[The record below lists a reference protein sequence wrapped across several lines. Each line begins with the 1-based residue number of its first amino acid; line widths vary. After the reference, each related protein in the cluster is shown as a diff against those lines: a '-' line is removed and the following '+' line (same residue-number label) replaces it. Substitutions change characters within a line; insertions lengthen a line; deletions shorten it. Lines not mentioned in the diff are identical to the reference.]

1 MADSAI
7 ASRGLLGMEAPAVTV
22 ETHLPGGLPGF
33 TLVGLPETSVREA
46 RDRVKSALQNCGFNF
61 PSGRVVVNLAPAD
74 LVKEGAR
81 YDLAIAVSIL
91 CATKQ
96 VPYAAASLYEYI
108 GELSLY
114 GDIRGVRGVLGALQG
129 LQQAQSKRR
138 LVAPSDNAAEAS
150 LQNSQALLTIN
161 HLAKLQDL
169 YREPEPFVV
178 NSTTAPDLVQPKQ
191 AAQNKPQINL
201 DQVVGQEAAKRALL
215 VAAAGGHHL
224 LMVGPPGSGKT
235 MLARCL
241 QSLLPPLSDNRALE
255 VGAIYSAAG
264 LTANHACA
272 PFREPHHSASAV
284 AMAGGGSKGHAQPG
298 EISLAHNGVL
308 FLDEMPHFKPSVLDL
323 LREPMSNGY
332 ISIARARNQTQF
344 PARFQLLAAMN
355 PCPAGLTCDQQSCRC
370 TLTKVRHYQ
379 NRISGPLLDR
389 IDLQVNVPAVPA
401 AALLEALANPSGLS
415 RLDSDPNVLTAAAA
429 RLLVQEAQQRQLQR
443 QGCLNAEL
451 GPTLGPTLSPSAVKA
466 GPATETTQAAGLP
479 LATNAM
485 PLMQQAIE
493 RLQLSARGYQ
503 RMLRVAQTIADLD
516 RAETISEAALGE
528 ALAYRGLDW
537 GNQLGM
543 LGA

>member
-1 MADSAI
+1 
-7 ASRGLLGMEAPAVTV
+7 MEAPAVTV

-33 TLVGLPETSVREA
+33 TLVGLPETTVREA
-46 RDRVKSALQNCGFNF
+46 RDRVKSALQNCGFDF

-96 VPYAAASLYEYI
+96 VPYAKASRYEYV

-114 GDIRGVRGVLGALQG
+114 GDIRSVRGVLGALQG
-129 LQQAQSKRR
+129 LQQANSPRR
-138 LVAPSDNAAEAS
+138 LVAPTDNAAEAA
-150 LQNSQALLTIN
+150 LQSSETLLVIN
-161 HLAKLQDL
+161 HLSRLHDL
-169 YREPEPFVV
+169 YKEPEAFVV
-178 NSTTAPDLVQPKQ
+178 NSETTLEHTNAN
-191 AAQNKPQINL
+191 ATATTQNNHRVNL
-201 DQVVGQEAAKRALL
+201 DQVVGQEVAKRALL

-241 QSLLPPLSDNRALE
+241 QNLLPPLNNNRALE

-264 LTANHACA
+264 LTADHASA

-355 PCPAGLTCDQQSCRC
+355 PCPAGLTCSQQSCRC

-389 IDLQVNVPAVPA
+389 IDLQVSVPAVPA
-401 AALLEALANPSGLS
+401 TALINALAHAVDQPSE
-415 RLDSDPNVLTAAAA
+415 PTAAQA
-429 RLLVQEAQQRQLQR
+429 RVQVQQAQQRQLAR
-443 QGCLNAEL
+443 QGCLNAEI
-451 GPTLGPTLSPSAVKA
+451 GPTSAHQPAQRQTQKHARA
-466 GPATETTQAAGLP
+466 GKGLP
-479 LATNAM
+479 LAAGAV

-493 RLQLSARGYQ
+493 RLQLSARGYE
-503 RMLRVAQTIADLD
+503 RTLRVAQTIADLD
-516 RAETISEAALGE
+516 NAETISEAALSE

>member
-33 TLVGLPETSVREA
+33 TLVGLPETAVREA
-46 RDRVKSALQNCGFNF
+46 RDRVKSALQNCGFDF

-96 VPYAAASLYEYI
+96 VPYARASRYEYV

-114 GDIRGVRGVLGALQG
+114 GDVRGVRGVLGALQG
-129 LQQAQSKRR
+129 VQQAGSKRR
-138 LVAPSDNAAEAS
+138 LVAPGDNAAEAS
-150 LQNSQALLTIN
+150 LQSSEALLTIN
-161 HLAKLQDL
+161 HLAQLQDL
-169 YREPEPFVV
+169 YREPEQFVV
-178 NSTTAPDLVQPKQ
+178 NSTTAPEQTQSKQ
-191 AAQNKPQINL
+191 LAEHKHSISL

-241 QSLLPPLSDNRALE
+241 RDLLPPLNDNRALE

-264 LTANHACA
+264 LTADHACA

-284 AMAGGGSKGHAQPG
+284 AMAGGGSRGHAQPG

-308 FLDEMPHFKPSVLDL
+308 FLDELPHFKPSVLDL

-355 PCPAGLTCDQQSCRC
+355 PCPAGLTCSQQSCRC

-401 AALLEALANPSGLS
+401 TALLDALANPERSNS
-415 RLDSDPNVLTAAAA
+415 KPNALTAAAA
-429 RLLVQEAQQRQLQR
+429 RKQVQLAHLRQLQR
-443 QGCLNAEL
+443 QGCLNAEV
-451 GPTLGPTLSPSAVKA
+451 GPTTLSSGTTPPGAVVNQ
-466 GPATETTQAAGLP
+466 PQATTRLP
-479 LATNAM
+479 LATAAV
-485 PLMQQAIE
+485 PLMQRAVE

-503 RMLRVAQTIADLD
+503 RTLRVAHTIADLSNAD
-516 RAETISEAALGE
+516 SISEAALGE

>member
-1 MADSAI
+1 
-7 ASRGLLGMEAPAVTV
+7 MEAPAVTV

-33 TLVGLPETSVREA
+33 TLVGLPETAVREA
-46 RDRVKSALQNCGFNF
+46 RDRVKSALQNCGFDF

-96 VPYAAASLYEYI
+96 VPYAKASRYEYV

-114 GDIRGVRGVLGALQG
+114 GDVRSVRGVLGALQG
-129 LQQAQSKRR
+129 LQQANSSRR
-138 LVAPSDNAAEAS
+138 LVAPTDNAAEAA
-150 LQNSQALLTIN
+150 LQSSEALLAIN
-161 HLAKLQDL
+161 HLSRLQDL
-169 YREPEPFVV
+169 LKEPEPFVV
-178 NSTTAPDLVQPKQ
+178 NSETKLEHPNTNTKIKTNAN
-191 AAQNKPQINL
+191 ANAQNNHQVNL
-201 DQVVGQEAAKRALL
+201 DQVVGQESAKRALV

-241 QSLLPPLSDNRALE
+241 QNLLPPLNDNRALE

-264 LTANHACA
+264 LTADHASA

-332 ISIARARNQTQF
+332 ISIARARSQTQF

-355 PCPAGLTCDQQSCRC
+355 PCPAGLTCSQQSCRC

-389 IDLQVNVPAVPA
+389 IDLQLSVPAVPA
-401 AALLEALANPSGLS
+401 SALLNALAKAGDQRAEPKVTSAG
-415 RLDSDPNVLTAAAA
+415 PTAAQA
-429 RLLVQEAQQRQLQR
+429 RVQVQQAQQRQLER
-443 QGCLNAEL
+443 QGCLNAEI
-451 GPTLGPTLSPSAVKA
+451 GPTRALPPGHRQTELEHHEQATGKGLSLAASAV
-466 GPATETTQAAGLP
+466 
-479 LATNAM
+479 

-493 RLQLSARGYQ
+493 RLQLSARGYE
-503 RMLRVAQTIADLD
+503 RTLRVAQTIADLD
-516 RAETISEAALGE
+516 NAETISEAALSE

>member
-1 MADSAI
+1 
-7 ASRGLLGMEAPAVTV
+7 MEAPAVTV

-33 TLVGLPETSVREA
+33 TLVGLPETAVREA
-46 RDRVKSALQNCGFNF
+46 RDRVKSALQNCGFDF

-96 VPYAAASLYEYI
+96 LSYAAAMGYEYV

-114 GDIRGVRGVLGALQG
+114 GDLRRVRGVLGALHAVQLG
-129 LQQAQSKRR
+129 KGQKR
-138 LVAPSDNAAEAS
+138 LVAPADNANEAR
-150 LQNSQALLTIN
+150 LQNSDALLTIN
-161 HLAKLQDL
+161 HLAQLKDL
-169 YREPEPFVV
+169 LKEPEPFVV
-178 NSTTAPDLVQPKQ
+178 NQTSEHPDQP
-191 AAQNKPQINL
+191 AQQTEPSRAGINL

-235 MLARCL
+235 LLARCL
-241 QSLLPPLSDNRALE
+241 RDLLPSLSNQRALE

-264 LTANHACA
+264 LTAAQGQP

-284 AMAGGGSKGHAQPG
+284 AMAGGGSKGQAQPG

-370 TLTKVRHYQ
+370 TLTKVRQYQ
-379 NRISGPLLDR
+379 SRLSGPLLDR
-389 IDLQVNVPAVPA
+389 IDLQISVPAVPA
-401 AALLEALANPSGLS
+401 TALIEAFTNSGASDPGTTSQPQPKLSGLS
-415 RLDSDPNVLTAAAA
+415 AIRA
-429 RLLVQEAQQRQLQR
+429 RAQVHASHQRQLER
-443 QGCLNAEL
+443 QNCLNAEL
-451 GPTLGPTLSPSAVKA
+451 N
-466 GPATETTQAAGLP
+466 PAIQQQVAGLP
-479 LATNAM
+479 LASGAVT
-485 PLMQQAIE
+485 LMQQAIE

-503 RMLRVAQTIADLD
+503 RTLRVAQTIADLNNAD
-516 RAETISEAALGE
+516 IISEAALGE

>member
-33 TLVGLPETSVREA
+33 TLVGLPETAVREA
-46 RDRVKSALQNCGFNF
+46 RDRVKSALQNCGFDF

-96 VPYAAASLYEYI
+96 VPYAKASRFEYV

-114 GDIRGVRGVLGALQG
+114 GDVRAVRGVLGALQG
-129 LQQAQSKRR
+129 LQQARSSRR
-138 LVAPSDNAAEAS
+138 LVAPTDNAAEAA
-150 LQNSQALLTIN
+150 LQSSETLLAIN
-161 HLAKLQDL
+161 HLSRLKDL
-169 YREPEPFVV
+169 YNEPEPFVV
-178 NSTTAPDLVQPKQ
+178 NSDSTLEHAPANTSAHHNHRVS
-191 AAQNKPQINL
+191 L
-201 DQVVGQEAAKRALL
+201 DQVVGQEIAKRALI

-241 QSLLPPLSDNRALE
+241 QNLLPPLNDHRALE

-264 LTANHACA
+264 LTADHAGA
-272 PFREPHHSASAV
+272 PFREPHHSASAT

-332 ISIARARNQTQF
+332 ISIARARSQTQF

-355 PCPAGLTCDQQSCRC
+355 PCPAGLTCSQQSCRC

-389 IDLQVNVPAVPA
+389 IDLQVSVPAVPA
-401 AALLEALANPSGLS
+401 TALLDALASSVDQRSQPRATLAK
-415 RLDSDPNVLTAAAA
+415 PTAAQA
-429 RLLVQEAQQRQLQR
+429 RSQVQQAQQRQLAR
-443 QGCLNAEL
+443 QGCLNAE
-451 GPTLGPTLSPSAVKA
+451 T
-466 GPATETTQAAGLP
+466 GPARTHQANEQSEKHKGLP
-479 LATNAM
+479 LTASAV

-493 RLQLSARGYQ
+493 RLQLSARGYE
-503 RMLRVAQTIADLD
+503 RTLRVAQTIADLD
-516 RAETISEAALGE
+516 NAETISEAALSE

>member
-1 MADSAI
+1 
-7 ASRGLLGMEAPAVTV
+7 MEAPAVTV

-33 TLVGLPETSVREA
+33 TLVGLPETAVREA
-46 RDRVKSALQNCGFNF
+46 RDRVKSALQNCGFDF

-96 VPYAAASLYEYI
+96 VSYAQARRYEYV

-129 LQQAQSKRR
+129 LHQGLQPANATRR
-138 LVAPSDNAAEAS
+138 LVAPTDNATEAA
-150 LQNSQALLTIN
+150 LQSSESLLTIN
-161 HLAKLQDL
+161 HLSRLHDL
-169 YREPEPFVV
+169 YKDPESFVV
-178 NSTTAPDLVQPKQ
+178 NSATAVPHTN
-191 AAQNKPQINL
+191 NKPRVQNNHQVSL

-241 QSLLPPLSDNRALE
+241 QSLLPPLSDDRALQ

-264 LTANHACA
+264 LTADHASA

-308 FLDEMPHFKPSVLDL
+308 FLDELPHFKPSVLDL

-355 PCPAGLTCDQQSCRC
+355 PCPAGLTCSQQSCRC

-389 IDLQVNVPAVPA
+389 IDLQVTVPAVPTT
-401 AALLEALANPSGLS
+401 ALLNALAHPGNQQPQPNALS
-415 RLDSDPNVLTAAAA
+415 ATQA
-429 RLLVQEAQQRQLQR
+429 RAQVQLAQQRQLQR
-443 QGCLNAEL
+443 QGCLNAEISPVTMQL
-451 GPTLGPTLSPSAVKA
+451 GGQIAGQSGQTASAVN
-466 GPATETTQAAGLP
+466 PANGLP
-479 LATNAM
+479 MAANAV
-485 PLMQQAIE
+485 PLMQRAIE

-503 RMLRVAQTIADLD
+503 RTLRVAQTIADL
-516 RAETISEAALGE
+516 ASEATISEAALGE